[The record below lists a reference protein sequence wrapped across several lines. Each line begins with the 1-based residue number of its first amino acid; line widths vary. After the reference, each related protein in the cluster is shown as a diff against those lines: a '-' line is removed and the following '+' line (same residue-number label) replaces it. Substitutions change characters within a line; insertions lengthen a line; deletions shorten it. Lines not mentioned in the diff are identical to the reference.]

1 MIRIRHLAI
10 AALAV
15 LLPLAAAQA
24 INTASADL
32 VALDKTTTTGYLEAR
47 IALYPAP
54 DTKGNAGTPGVYPAQ
69 LLFSRDGRFRLVLRP
84 GASNEYRLAAGGDG
98 LVSWIDMGTG
108 NASKGRYATLVDPFV
123 RTMLGT
129 VGAITRFAPM
139 KELPMGSNPVT
150 RGATLQTNVY
160 GSGIVSGR
168 AWFGNDR
175 PTGFEFVL
183 SDNRRVF
190 VSVLSFKQNVTVK
203 AADFAL

>member
-1 MIRIRHLAI
+1 MIRIRHLAT
-10 AALAV
+10 AALAL
-15 LLPLAAAQA
+15 LLPLGAAQA

-54 DTKGNAGTPGVYPAQ
+54 DAKGNAGTPSVYPAQ

-84 GASNEYRLAAGGDG
+84 GANNEYRLAANGDG
-98 LVSWIDMGTG
+98 MVSWIDMGTG
-108 NASKGRYATLVDPFV
+108 NASKGAYATLVDPFV

-129 VGAITRFAPM
+129 IGSITRFAPM
-139 KELPMGSNPVT
+139 KELPMGSNSIT
-150 RGATLQTNVY
+150 RGASLQTNVY

-168 AWFGNDR
+168 AWFGNDK

-183 SDNRRVF
+183 SDNRRIF

-203 AADFAL
+203 PGDFSL